1 MKTKFTLLI
10 MGCMFIAASTKA
22 QDGGYR
28 NDNRN
33 DEYRDYH
40 NRDNR
45 FDYQNYY
52 DLRNQL
58 YGLQQR
64 LMHEMDELD
73 RARDCRDW
81 DKVDHERQEIAQIK
95 YQMWQINQRMRYRD
109 FDDDH
114 RDHDHDRRY

>member
-10 MGCMFIAASTKA
+10 MGCMFIAANTQA
-22 QDGGYR
+22 QDWGYR
-28 NDNRN
+28 NDNHN

-45 FDYQNYY
+45 FDHQYYY

-64 LMHEMDELD
+64 LNNEMNELD
-73 RARDCRDW
+73 KARYYRDW
-81 DKVDHERQEIAQIK
+81 DKVNHERQEIAQIR
-95 YQMWQINQRMRYRD
+95 YQMRQVNQRLKYRD
-109 FDDDH
+109 FDDN
-114 RDHDHDRRY
+114 RRDHDRRY